1 MPDRPALV
9 GPLTARLALAF
20 LMVAMGALSL
30 LSTLVLIVGA
40 RDVAGLA
47 RQQQD
52 EVATVVA
59 DAAAAAYSAAGG
71 WASANLRTPL
81 ALARLGG
88 GEVVVLDASGRA
100 VTGSLPAGTA
110 SHPPE
115 RLVWRDVAV
124 GGTNV
129 GRVLVTFSGT
139 GLPGADRH
147 LRDALTSTVAAGA
160 GLAALLAVGM
170 AVVVARRITRPIA
183 ALTQT
188 ARAVE
193 HGDRAARVGHIEAPG
208 ELGELAVAFDRMAD
222 ALALEDSLRR
232 MLVADVAHELRTPLT
247 VLQATLEGMA
257 DRVVAAT
264 PGQLASL
271 HDEVL
276 RLVRIVEDLETLA
289 AADATGL
296 AIDPGPVDLA
306 QVAAA
311 AAGAL
316 RSQFQAADL
325 TLETRL
331 TPTMVRGDADR
342 LHQIVTNLLT
352 NALKYTPAGGSVRVD
367 AGPAAGPD
375 GAREGVAL
383 LRVLDTGPGIP
394 AEELPHVF
402 ERFWRGAQTRSVAG
416 SGIGLTVVQRLV
428 EAHAGSIV
436 IDRRPGGG
444 TVVSVTLPAQ
454 DDRGGSAQPSSP
466 DPPPSPLHSQSA
478 QHARR

>member
-1 MPDRPALV
+1 MSAPSTRTSRPSAARSNGTPGTRASSRRSSAPGTASAWRRMPDPPALV
-9 GPLTARLALAF
+9 RPLTARLALAF

-47 RQQQD
+47 RLQQD
-52 EVATVVA
+52 EVATVVT
-59 DAAAAAYSAAGG
+59 DAAAAAYRAAGG
-71 WASANLRTPL
+71 WAGADLQTPL

-88 GEVVVLDASGRA
+88 GEVVVLDAWGRA
-100 VTGSLPAGTA
+100 VRGSPPAGAAPHT
-110 SHPPE
+110 PE

-124 GGTNV
+124 GSTNV

-247 VLQATLEGMA
+247 VL
-257 DRVVAAT
+257 
-264 PGQLASL
+264 
-271 HDEVL
+271 
-276 RLVRIVEDLETLA
+276 
-289 AADATGL
+289 
-296 AIDPGPVDLA
+296 
-306 QVAAA
+306 
-311 AAGAL
+311 
-316 RSQFQAADL
+316 
-325 TLETRL
+325 LETRL

-402 ERFWRGAQTRSVAG
+402 ERFWRGAPTRSLAG
-416 SGIGLTVVQRLV
+416 SGHGRPVRQRPVQGP
-428 EAHAGSIV
+428 AGS
-436 IDRRPGGG
+436 
-444 TVVSVTLPAQ
+444 
-454 DDRGGSAQPSSP
+454 
-466 DPPPSPLHSQSA
+466 
-478 QHARR
+478 